1 MIGKSRFLKLLF
13 AFIGFALECRI
24 GYISIGGASGSLVL
38 IDKSITV
45 VALPGLANNVKLLR

>member
-1 MIGKSRFLKLLF
+1 M
-13 AFIGFALECRI
+13 
-24 GYISIGGASGSLVL
+24 GGASGSLVL